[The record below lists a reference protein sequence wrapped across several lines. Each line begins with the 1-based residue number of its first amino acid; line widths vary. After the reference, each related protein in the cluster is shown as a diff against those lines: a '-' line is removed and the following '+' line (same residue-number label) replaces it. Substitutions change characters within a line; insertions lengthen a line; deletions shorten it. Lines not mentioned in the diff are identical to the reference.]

1 MGSNR
6 SMSRENKKKAAE
18 KPDGFSLR
26 FFAGG

>member
-6 SMSRENKKKAAE
+6 SMSRENKKAAE